1 MHRPHAGMTSL
12 KTMFGLAPRKKTR
25 RLPTW
30 SDVLR
35 NIGQITFQNKNVM
48 PRRMQDRS
56 KYGPHN
62 GRREKARRLAGG
74 FHALRQ
80 AAKYASA

>member
-35 NIGQITFQNKNVM
+35 SIGQTQSHNNPV

-62 GRREKARRLAGG
+62 GKREKARRRAGG
-74 FHALRQ
+74 FHALRR
-80 AAKYASA
+80 AEKHAVV

>member
-1 MHRPHAGMTSL
+1 MTSL

-25 RLPTW
+25 RLPSW

-35 NIGQITFQNKNVM
+35 NIGQITFQNNNVM

-56 KYGPHN
+56 KYGPHQ
-62 GRREKARRLAGG
+62 GARERERRRVGG
-74 FHALRQ
+74 FHALR
-80 AAKYASA
+80 AKANADLVY